1 MILNAANIA
10 ESNDMKFTALALALT
25 LATPSLAQEAMSD
38 AERTAFRAE
47 VRAYLMENPE
57 VLMEAIGVLEQR
69 EQAAKATND
78 ETLAQTYAGQLHDDP
93 NSFVGGNLEG
103 DIVIVEFMDYKCG
116 YCKKA
121 FPEVAELVST
131 DGNIRYIVKEFPI
144 LGDQSMLA
152 AQFAIATKIV
162 AGDEAYE
169 TVHNTLME
177 FRGDIT
183 QDMVTKLA
191 DQLELDTASIL
202 IEMGGAEVAKVINDN
217 RLLGQAM
224 QISGTPTFVVEDQML
239 RGYVPLNQMEQI
251 VDAIRSEG

>member
-1 MILNAANIA
+1 
-10 ESNDMKFTALALALT
+10 MKRIALALAMT
-25 LATPSLAQEAMSD
+25 LASPALAQEAMTD

-69 EQAAKATND
+69 EQAAKANSD
-78 ETLAQTYAGQLHDDP
+78 VTLAQTYAGQLHDDP
-93 NSFVGGNLEG
+93 NSFVGGNPEG
-103 DIVIVEFMDYKCG
+103 DITIVEFMDYKCG

-121 FPEVAELVST
+121 YPEVAQLLTT
-131 DGNIRYIVKEFPI
+131 DGNIKYIVKEFPI
-144 LGDQSMLA
+144 LGNQSMLA

-169 TVHNTLME
+169 TVHDTLME

-183 QDMVTKLA
+183 QDSLSRLA
-191 DQLELDTASIL
+191 ASLDLDLASISV
-202 IEMGGAEVAKVINDN
+202 EMNGAQVAKIINDN

-239 RGYVPLNQMEQI
+239 RGYVPFDQMVQI

>member
-1 MILNAANIA
+1 
-10 ESNDMKFTALALALT
+10 MKRIALALAMT
-25 LATPSLAQEAMSD
+25 LASPTFAQEAMTE
-38 AERTAFRAE
+38 AERTSFRAE

-69 EQAAKATND
+69 EQAAKANSD
-78 ETLAQTYAGQLHDDP
+78 VTLAQTYAGQLHDDP

-103 DIVIVEFMDYKCG
+103 DITIVEFMDYKCG

-121 FPEVAELVST
+121 YPEVAQLLTT
-131 DGNIRYIVKEFPI
+131 DGNIKYIVKEFPI

-162 AGDEAYE
+162 AGDDAYE

-183 QDMVTKLA
+183 QDSLSRLA
-191 DQLELDTASIL
+191 ASLELDLASISV
-202 IEMGGAEVAKVINDN
+202 EMNGAQVAKIINDN

-239 RGYVPLNQMEQI
+239 RGYVPFDQMVRI

>member
-1 MILNAANIA
+1 
-10 ESNDMKFTALALALT
+10 MKRIALALAMT
-25 LATPSLAQEAMSD
+25 LASPALAQETMTD
-38 AERTAFRAE
+38 AERSAFRAE

-78 ETLAQTYAGQLHDDP
+78 VTLAQTYAGQLHDDP
-93 NSFVGGNLEG
+93 NSWVGGNLEG
-103 DIVIVEFMDYKCG
+103 DITIVEFMDYKCG

-121 FPEVAELVST
+121 YPEVAHLLTT
-131 DGNIRYIVKEFPI
+131 DGNIKYIVKEFPI

-177 FRGDIT
+177 FRGDVS
-183 QDMVTKLA
+183 QASLDRLA
-191 DQLELDTASIL
+191 ESLDLDVASIT
-202 IEMGGAEVAKVINDN
+202 IEMNGAEVAKIINDN

-239 RGYVPLNQMEQI
+239 RGYVPFDQMVQI
-251 VDAIRSEG
+251 VEAIRSEG